1 MPANNITQAL
11 DAIKASYKTDKGEYG
26 ADLFISHHL
35 EELSDAD
42 WLLAIGTMKPTPQQ
56 ILNSLTL
63 SEPSEDG
70 VMYDFTL
77 PNDVTDYILCVNFGE
92 DGTIENISMES

>member
-1 MPANNITQAL
+1 MPENNITQAL

-42 WLLAIGTMKPTPQQ
+42 WLLALGTIKPTPQQ

-70 VMYDFTL
+70 LMYDFTL

-92 DGTIENISMES
+92 DGTIEDISMES